1 MATKTSSTKEITLG
15 LFALTETKDVNI
27 TEEIKKE
34 LKGKI
39 TVESRI
45 VSLEDGKGKAC
56 AMNVT
61 TKGDIVLLHI
71 ARYEEGAPIDIIRRA
86 TSDLQKDSIEVEVK
100 APEKDSDYLKCQAM
114 ALFCGNA
121 AIAMVSDGR
130 EYSLV
135 WNFVHK
141 LLGKAKFIPVP
152 KNSRAIQEAID
163 NHGIKYIRL
172 NGFAQPKSVRNAIQ
186 NSDMRKLDFCTSE
199 SREENKNGAVKVELK
214 FTPER
219 NIREMFSSFLS
230 FGKRGE
236 TVFDSDDGMF
246 SVVAETSQ
254 GEKIKNDGFYRTKK
268 IRFEKYGSFVYKKEV
283 FAELTNWFKELSVNH
298 DWPSE

>member
-1 MATKTSSTKEITLG
+1 MATKTSSTKEITLS

-34 LKGKI
+34 LKGKN

-45 VSLEDGKGKAC
+45 VTLEDGKGKAC

-61 TKGDIVLLHI
+61 AKGDIVLLHI
-71 ARYEEGAPIDIIRRA
+71 ARYEEGVPIDIIRHA
-86 TSDLQKDSIEVEVK
+86 SSDLQKDSIEVEVK
-100 APEKDSDYLKCQAM
+100 PPEKDSDYLKCQAM

-121 AIAMVSDGR
+121 AIVMVSDGR

-141 LLGKAKFIPVP
+141 LLGKAKFIPVQEF
-152 KNSRAIQEAID
+152 SHAIQEAIE
-163 NHGIKYIRL
+163 NHGIKYVRL
-172 NGFAQPKSVRNAIQ
+172 NGLVQPKSVQKAIR
-186 NSDMRKLDFCTSE
+186 NSDISQLQLCTSE
-199 SREENKNGAVKVELK
+199 SGTKSKNDAVKFELK
-214 FTPER
+214 FIPEK
-219 NIREMFSSFLS
+219 NVKAFFGSFLS
-230 FGKRGE
+230 VGARGE

-254 GEKIKNDGFYRTKK
+254 GEKIKKDGFCRTKK
-268 IRFEKYGSFVYKKEV
+268 VKFERYGSFVFKKEA
-283 FAELTNWFKELSVNH
+283 FIEMTNWFKELNANH
-298 DWPSE
+298 EWPSE

>member
-1 MATKTSSTKEITLG
+1 MATKTSSTKEITLS

-141 LLGKAKFIPVP
+141 LLGKAKFIPVQEF
-152 KNSRAIQEAID
+152 SRAIQEAIE
-163 NHGIKYIRL
+163 NHGIKYVRL
-172 NGFAQPKSVRNAIQ
+172 NGFVQPKSAQNASR
-186 NSDMRKLDFCTSE
+186 NSDISQLQVCTSE
-199 SREENKNGAVKVELK
+199 SKNDAVKVELK
-214 FTPER
+214 FIPEK
-219 NIREMFSSFLS
+219 NVKAMFSSFLS
-230 FGKRGE
+230 VGARGE

-246 SVVAETSQ
+246 SVFAETSQ
-254 GEKIKNDGFYRTKK
+254 GEKIKKDGFCRTKK
-268 IRFEKYGSFVYKKEV
+268 VKFEKYGSFVSKKEA
-283 FAELTNWFKELSVNH
+283 FKELTNWFKELRANH
-298 DWPSE
+298 EWPAE

>member
-1 MATKTSSTKEITLG
+1 MATKTSSTKEITLS

-141 LLGKAKFIPVP
+141 LLGKAKFIPVQEP
-152 KNSRAIQEAID
+152 SRAIQEAIE
-163 NHGIKYIRL
+163 NHGIKYVRL
-172 NGFAQPKSVRNAIQ
+172 NGFAQPKSVQKAIRS
-186 NSDMRKLDFCTSE
+186 SDMSKLDFCTSE
-199 SREENKNGAVKVELK
+199 SRAESKNDAVKVELK
-214 FTPER
+214 FIPEKNVR
-219 NIREMFSSFLS
+219 AFFGSFLS
-230 FGKRGE
+230 VGTRGE

-254 GEKIKNDGFYRTKK
+254 GEKIKKDGFCRTKK
-268 IRFEKYGSFVYKKEV
+268 VKFEKYGSFVYKKEA
-283 FAELTNWFKELSVNH
+283 FAELTNWFKELNVNH